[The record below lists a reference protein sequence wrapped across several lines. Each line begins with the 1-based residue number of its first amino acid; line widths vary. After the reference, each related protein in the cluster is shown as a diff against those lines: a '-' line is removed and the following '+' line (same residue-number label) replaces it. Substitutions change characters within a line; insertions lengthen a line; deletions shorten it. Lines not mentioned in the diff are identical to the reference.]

1 MGKKPGSGVAGLGVK
16 LSLAAVVVGADE
28 GVLPWA
34 SVVGAAVV
42 WTVMNP
48 GLGVEGDGVNWRAV
62 GAWVVVVGGG
72 LPWASVVVVAGAT
85 VVVMGL
91 NPGRGPG
98 VLGH

>member
-1 MGKKPGSGVAGLGVK
+1 MAGLGVK
-16 LSLAAVVVGADE
+16 LSLAAVVVGAAE

-34 SVVGAAVV
+34 SGVWAAVV

-85 VVVMGL
+85 VVTGL